1 MSEKGGGSFP
11 TQTVSLHIYLFRS
24 FFLLRKFIHF
34 HDGRRSTFYHDHQYH
49 QFFQRRRL
57 SAALKVGKIRNYHLM
72 LRSLPRS
79 LDLNPHI
86 FPGQNMNTPYYWFVG
101 KVHSILCYKIL
112 YKMVMH
118 CCYNRNI
125 LRWKSPPSWGVL
137 PIFSSPPGRPSPSP
151 HFVLPLPPSASL
163 LALPLPADVSK
174 QLLPPLPPHH
184 PSHTHLL
191 HL

>member
-24 FFLLRKFIHF
+24 FFSLRKFIHF
-34 HDGRRSTFYHDHQYH
+34 PDGRHSTFYHDHQY
-49 QFFQRRRL
+49 QFFRRRRL

-79 LDLNPHI
+79 LDLNPPI